1 MKKSEIFGPKVEAK
15 PDNMLFRF
23 SLGQALYDE
32 GATED
37 AISHLQ
43 LCADSREDWM
53 LPRILLGK
61 ALLQHGHNED
71 AKPILEHALK
81 LAVEQ
86 HHDDPAAE
94 LREILSDLT

>member
-1 MKKSEIFGPKVEAK
+1 MKKSEIYRPKVESK

-23 SLGQALYDE
+23 SLGQALYEE
-32 GATED
+32 GAGSD
-37 AISHLQ
+37 AIPHLRA
-43 LCADSREDWM
+43 CAASRGDWM

-61 ALLQHGHNED
+61 ALLDDQQT
-71 AKPILEHALK
+71 AAAQPILQEALE

-94 LREILSDLT
+94 LRALLADL